1 MVGTTGDSWGLSM
14 RVLAFEDRVDIE
26 ALLISGAVSMD
37 GLLFEQRWTSED
49 ALQHIDRVRP
59 DVLLLD
65 HFMPPMTGLEVLD
78 ALLNA
83 VDNGSM
89 TRPGTIV
96 AMSSEPSCNDAMVAR
111 GADHGI
117 VKPHVAILS
126 VWS

>member
-1 MVGTTGDSWGLSM
+1 MVGATGDSWGLSM
-14 RVLAFEDRVDIE
+14 RVLAFEDHVDIE

-37 GLLFEQRWTSED
+37 VLLFEQRWTSED

-89 TRPGTIV
+89 TRPSTIV

-117 VKPHVAILS
+117 VKPRVATLS

>member
-14 RVLAFEDRVDIE
+14 RVLAFEDHVNIE

-37 GLLFEQRWTSED
+37 GLQFEQRWTSED

-117 VKPHVAILS
+117 VKPRVATLS